1 MSAAHQHPL
10 PDPPRGF
17 RYYRSRQDLL
27 GSPDILAYQHMLLR
41 GWEEM
46 HLSGVLT
53 LNGVPTVYLRD
64 ESKPVLPPVA
74 AEAHRKFWNQ
84 GVASILL
91 LRDPVT
97 VRVFSSMTKPVNPA
111 KATDPDIEDR
121 LVEQINLAELAS
133 WAQRFYVQLGTGH
146 YYAGDRQA
154 KFDPEETVDA
164 YLLSNLGA

>member
-1 MSAAHQHPL
+1 MSAAHQRPL

-41 GWEEM
+41 AWGEM
-46 HLSGVLT
+46 HLSGILT

-64 ESKPVLPPVA
+64 ESKPVTPQAA
-74 AEAHRKFWNQ
+74 AEAHRQFWNQ

-111 KATDPDIEDR
+111 TATGPEIEDR
-121 LVEQINLAELAS
+121 LVEKINLAALGS
-133 WAQRFYVQLGTGH
+133 WAHRFYVQLGKIGRAH
-146 YYAGDRQA
+146 
-154 KFDPEETVDA
+154 V
-164 YLLSNLGA
+164 